1 MAAFDDVVII
11 SGCRTP
17 VGKFQGS
24 LSDLSAPQLGA
35 IVVREAVKRAEL
47 DATQVDECIMGNVV
61 SAGLGQNP
69 ARQAAIFGGLAPA
82 VGAMTINKVCGSG
95 LGNAQVV
102 DSMVHDGLWDI
113 YNNYH
118 MGITGENVAEK
129 YGITREEQDEFALNS
144 HGKALAAIREC
155 RFKSQIV
162 PVEIPAKKKGEA
174 PVRFEK
180 DEGPREDTTIEVLRS
195 LKPAFKKDG
204 TVTAGNAPGV
214 NDGAAA
220 VMVTSAKRA
229 QELGRAPMVRIVA
242 QATSGIEPK
251 WVMMA
256 PVGAVRQIWK
266 KTGWKNEDVDL
277 YELNEAFSVQA
288 LGVIR
293 ELGLDLN
300 KVNVNGGAVALGH
313 PIGASGAR
321 VLVTLIYEMIRRN
334 ARRGIAALC
343 LGGGN
348 AVAMAVERWE
358 FCRADSAYGASTLAE
373 SGVPASFLISAR
385 RLAIPWCTFFSQVAL
400 RNAPCTGSV
409 SVHSTKCVLV
419 SKIDSPN
426 WGS

>member
-1 MAAFDDVVII
+1 MASLDDVVII

-24 LSDLSAPQLGA
+24 LSEFSAPQLGA
-35 IVVREAVKRAEL
+35 IVVREAVKRANL
-47 DATQVDECIMGNVV
+47 DPTQVDECIMGNVI

-69 ARQAAIFGGLAPA
+69 ARQAAIFGGLSPTT
-82 VGAMTINKVCGSG
+82 GAMTINKVCGSG
-95 LGNAQVV
+95 LKAVALAAQAVQTGNSSLVVAGGMESMTNAPYLLPQARKGYRLGNAQII

-113 YNNYH
+113 YNDYH

-129 YGITREEQDEFALNS
+129 YAIKREEQDEFAVNS
-144 HGKALAAIREC
+144 HRKAVAAIKEC

-162 PVEIPAKKKGEA
+162 PVEIPAKKKGA
-174 PVRFEK
+174 PPTIFDK
-180 DEGPREDTTIEVLRS
+180 DESPREDTTIEVLRS

-220 VMVTSAKRA
+220 VVVTSATKA
-229 QELGRAPMVRIVA
+229 KELGAQPMVRIVA
-242 QATSGIEPK
+242 QATSGIDPA

-256 PVGAVRQIWK
+256 PVGAVRKIWE
-266 KTGWKNEDVDL
+266 KTGWKNEEVDL

-288 LGVIR
+288 LGVMR
-293 ELGLDLN
+293 ELGLDPN
-300 KVNVNGGAVALGH
+300 KVNVNGGAVAIGH

-334 ARRGIAALC
+334 AKRGIAALC

-348 AVAMAVERWE
+348 AVAMAVER
-358 FCRADSAYGASTLAE
+358 
-373 SGVPASFLISAR
+373 
-385 RLAIPWCTFFSQVAL
+385 
-400 RNAPCTGSV
+400 
-409 SVHSTKCVLV
+409 
-419 SKIDSPN
+419 
-426 WGS
+426 

>member
-1 MAAFDDVVII
+1 MASFDDVVII

-24 LSDLSAPQLGA
+24 LSDFSAPQLGA
-35 IVVREAVKRAEL
+35 MVVREAVTRAGI
-47 DATQVDECIMGNVV
+47 DAAAVDECIMGNVV

-69 ARQAAIFGGLAPA
+69 ARQAAIFGGLSPA
-82 VGAMTINKVCGSG
+82 TGAMTINKVCGSG
-95 LGNAQVV
+95 LKAVALAAQAVQTGNSSIVVAGGMESMTNAPYLLPQARKGYRLGNAQIV
-102 DSMVHDGLWDI
+102 DSMVNDGLWDI

-129 YGITREEQDEFALNS
+129 YGIKREEQDEFALNS
-144 HGKALAAIREC
+144 HRKALSAIKEC

-162 PVEIPAKKKGEA
+162 PVEVPSKKKGES
-174 PVRFEK
+174 PVLFEK
-180 DEGPREDTTIEVLRS
+180 DESPREETTIEVLRS

-220 VMVTSAKRA
+220 VVVTSAQRA
-229 QELGRAPMVRIVA
+229 KDLGAKPMVRIVA
-242 QATSGIEPK
+242 QATSGIDPK

-256 PVGAVRQIWK
+256 PVDAVRKIWE

-288 LGVIR
+288 LAVMR
-293 ELGLDLN
+293 ELGLDPN
-300 KVNVNGGAVALGH
+300 EVNVNGGAVAIGH

-321 VLVTLIYEMIRRN
+321 VLVTLIYEMIRRDVH
-334 ARRGIAALC
+334 RGIAALC

-348 AVAMAVERWE
+348 AVAMAVER
-358 FCRADSAYGASTLAE
+358 
-373 SGVPASFLISAR
+373 
-385 RLAIPWCTFFSQVAL
+385 
-400 RNAPCTGSV
+400 
-409 SVHSTKCVLV
+409 
-419 SKIDSPN
+419 
-426 WGS
+426 

>member
-1 MAAFDDVVII
+1 MAGFDDVVII

-35 IVVREAVKRAEL
+35 IVVREAVKRANIEPS
-47 DATQVDECIMGNVV
+47 QVDECIMGNVI

-69 ARQAAIFGGLAPA
+69 ARQAAILGGLPPE

-95 LGNAQVV
+95 LKAVALAAQAVQTGNSTIVVAGGMESMTNAPYLLPQARKGYRLGNASIV
-102 DSMVHDGLWDI
+102 DSMVHDGLWDV
-113 YNNYH
+113 YNDYH

-129 YGITREEQDEFALNS
+129 YGIAREDQDEFAVNS
-144 HGKALAAIREC
+144 HRKAVAAIKEC
-155 RFKSQIV
+155 RFKSQVV
-162 PVEIPAKKKGEA
+162 PVELPARKKGVA
-174 PVRFEK
+174 PVIFDK

-220 VMVTSAKRA
+220 LMITSATRA
-229 QELGRAPMVRIVA
+229 RDLGAAPMVRIIA
-242 QATSGIEPK
+242 QATSGVEPK

-256 PVGAVRQIWK
+256 PVGAVKKIWD
-266 KTGWKNEDVDL
+266 KTGWKKDEVDL

-293 ELGLDLN
+293 ELGLDMN

-321 VLVTLIYEMIRRN
+321 VLVTLIYEMIRRDVH
-334 ARRGIAALC
+334 RGIAALC

-348 AVAMAVERWE
+348 AVAMAVER
-358 FCRADSAYGASTLAE
+358 
-373 SGVPASFLISAR
+373 
-385 RLAIPWCTFFSQVAL
+385 
-400 RNAPCTGSV
+400 
-409 SVHSTKCVLV
+409 
-419 SKIDSPN
+419 
-426 WGS
+426 

>member
-47 DATQVDECIMGNVV
+47 DAAQVDECIMGNVV

-95 LGNAQVV
+95 LKAVALAAQAVQTGNSSVVVAGGMESMTNAPYLLPQARKGYRLGNAQVV

-113 YNNYH
+113 YNNH

-144 HGKALAAIREC
+144 HRKALAAIREC

-174 PVRFEK
+174 PVLFEK

-220 VMVTSAKRA
+220 VVVTSA
-229 QELGRAPMVRIVA
+229 QL
-242 QATSGIEPK
+242 
-251 WVMMA
+251 
-256 PVGAVRQIWK
+256 
-266 KTGWKNEDVDL
+266 
-277 YELNEAFSVQA
+277 
-288 LGVIR
+288 
-293 ELGLDLN
+293 
-300 KVNVNGGAVALGH
+300 
-313 PIGASGAR
+313 
-321 VLVTLIYEMIRRN
+321 
-334 ARRGIAALC
+334 
-343 LGGGN
+343 
-348 AVAMAVERWE
+348 
-358 FCRADSAYGASTLAE
+358 
-373 SGVPASFLISAR
+373 
-385 RLAIPWCTFFSQVAL
+385 
-400 RNAPCTGSV
+400 
-409 SVHSTKCVLV
+409 
-419 SKIDSPN
+419 
-426 WGS
+426 

>member
-24 LSDLSAPQLGA
+24 LSDLSATQLGA
-35 IVVREAVKRAEL
+35 IVVREAVKRANL
-47 DATQVDECIMGNVV
+47 DPKQVDECIMGNVI

-69 ARQAAIFGGLAPA
+69 ARQAAIFGGLAPE

-95 LGNAQVV
+95 LKAVALAAQAVQTGNSSIVVAGGMESMTNAPYLLPQARKGYRLGNAQIV

-129 YGITREEQDEFALNS
+129 YGITREEQDEFAVSS
-144 HGKALAAIREC
+144 HRKAVAAIKEC

-162 PVEIPAKKKGEA
+162 PVELSPRKKGEA
-174 PVRFEK
+174 PVIFDK
-180 DEGPREDTTIEVLRS
+180 DESPREDTTIEVLRS

-220 VMVTSAKRA
+220 VVVTSATRA
-229 QELGRAPMVRIVA
+229 KELGAKPMARIVA
-242 QATSGIEPK
+242 QATSGIDPA

-256 PVGAVRQIWK
+256 PVDAVRKIWE

-277 YELNEAFSVQA
+277 YELNEAFAVQA
-288 LGVIR
+288 LGVMR
-293 ELGLDLN
+293 ELALN
-300 KVNVNGGAVALGH
+300 PEKVNVNGGAVAIGH

-321 VLVTLIYEMIRRN
+321 VLVTLIYEMARRDVK
-334 ARRGIAALC
+334 RGIAALC

-348 AVAMAVERWE
+348 AVAMAVER
-358 FCRADSAYGASTLAE
+358 D
-373 SGVPASFLISAR
+373 
-385 RLAIPWCTFFSQVAL
+385 
-400 RNAPCTGSV
+400 
-409 SVHSTKCVLV
+409 
-419 SKIDSPN
+419 
-426 WGS
+426 

>member
-1 MAAFDDVVII
+1 MASFDDAVII

-24 LSDLSAPQLGA
+24 LSEFSAPQLGA
-35 IVVREAVKRAEL
+35 IVVREAVKRSGVAPAEI
-47 DATQVDECIMGNVV
+47 DECIMGNVI

-69 ARQAAIFGGLAPA
+69 ARQAAIYGGLSSAT
-82 VGAMTINKVCGSG
+82 GAMTINKVCGSG
-95 LGNAQVV
+95 LKAVALAAQAVQTGNSSIVVAGGMESMTNAPYLLPQARKGYRLGNAQIV

-129 YGITREEQDEFALNS
+129 YAISREEQDEFAVNS
-144 HGKALAAIREC
+144 HRKAISAIKEC

-162 PVEIPAKKKGEA
+162 PVEIPAKKKGD
-174 PVRFEK
+174 PPTLFEK
-180 DEGPREDTTIEVLRS
+180 DESPREDTTIEVLRA

-220 VMVTSAKRA
+220 LVVTSAQRA
-229 QELGRAPMVRIVA
+229 SELGTKPMVRIVA
-242 QATSGIEPK
+242 QATSGVDPQ

-256 PVGAVRQIWK
+256 PVGAVRKIWE

-288 LGVIR
+288 LGVMR
-293 ELGLDLN
+293 ELGLDPN
-300 KVNVNGGAVALGH
+300 KVNVNGGAVAIGH

-321 VLVTLIYEMIRRN
+321 VLVTLIYEMIRRDVK
-334 ARRGIAALC
+334 RGIAALC

-348 AVAMAVERWE
+348 AVAMAVER
-358 FCRADSAYGASTLAE
+358 
-373 SGVPASFLISAR
+373 
-385 RLAIPWCTFFSQVAL
+385 
-400 RNAPCTGSV
+400 
-409 SVHSTKCVLV
+409 
-419 SKIDSPN
+419 
-426 WGS
+426 